1 MKKPSDLLDKSYSEI
16 QQTKPKVYP
25 NSLPPFMNAQIKMIS
40 HFNFNTLDSFPE
52 TNLIQKQINK
62 V

>member
-40 HFNFNTLDSFPE
+40 HSEDTLDSFPE

-62 V
+62 VW